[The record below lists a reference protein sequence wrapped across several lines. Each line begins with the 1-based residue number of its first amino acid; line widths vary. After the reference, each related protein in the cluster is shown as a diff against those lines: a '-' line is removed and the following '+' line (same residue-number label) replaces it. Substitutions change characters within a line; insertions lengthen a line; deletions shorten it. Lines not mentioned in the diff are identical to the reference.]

1 MIDFVYIINNNFYT
15 KYIKT
20 KNGKYLPFFDT
31 NIKEELIKKNV
42 LIYTKSIGF
51 NCIIN
56 VLKIIDNNH
65 PNYNTLLADYILGSS
80 NNLYF
85 LEINILYLFNK
96 PYKYRDYFNYC
107 KKNNSKYI
115 NFSICDDLIITKNFS
130 NFFDDFMQK
139 INITTDTETDTETQT
154 EIKTET
160 QIEQEILTETQ
171 IEKKETLK
179 ISFKIPI
186 LWIPCLELLD
196 ILERKRISKK
206 IFKNHYSN
214 CSSCECN
221 NNNHNFQFTFDTNNK
236 INLINHF
243 SILKYYNYYN
253 DPKNNLDNSTSDD
266 EDDDN
271 NNNNNNDDENEDTE
285 TENTNEDTET
295 DNTDKLDEYEYD
307 SENDIIYDEESKKID
322 KFVEKIVRCYST
334 SINYEEEN
342 DNIKLIGIENNMI
355 NILYY
360 NNINEDHLYNNS
372 LFIIK

>member
-15 KYIKT
+15 KNIKN

-56 VLKIIDNNH
+56 VLSILDINND
-65 PNYNTLLADYILGSS
+65 NYNTLLTNYSLGSS

-85 LEINILYLFNK
+85 LEINNLYLFNK

-115 NFSICDDLIITKNFS
+115 NFSIYDDLIITKNYS
-130 NFFDDFMQK
+130 IFFDDFMQK
-139 INITTDTETDTETQT
+139 INITDTETETETEIETQT
-154 EIKTET
+154 EIQTEN
-160 QIEQEILTETQ
+160 ETQ
-171 IEKKETLK
+171 IEKKENVK

-186 LWIPCLELLD
+186 LWNPCLELLD

-214 CSSCECN
+214 CTSCPSCQCN
-221 NNNHNFQFTFDTNNK
+221 NNNHNFQFTFNSNNK

-243 SILKYYNYYN
+243 SIIKYYNYYN
-253 DPKNNLDNSTSDD
+253 DPKNNLDDSTSD
-266 EDDDN
+266 N
-271 NNNNNNDDENEDTE
+271 YDENSETESESESESETE
-285 TENTNEDTET
+285 TESETTND
-295 DNTDKLDEYEYD
+295 LDEYEYD
-307 SENDIIYDEESKKID
+307 SENDIIYDDEKSKLVD
-322 KFVEKIVRCYST
+322 KLIEKIVRCYST
-334 SINYEEEN
+334 CMIYEEEKK
-342 DNIKLIGIENNMI
+342 NIKLIGLENNMI